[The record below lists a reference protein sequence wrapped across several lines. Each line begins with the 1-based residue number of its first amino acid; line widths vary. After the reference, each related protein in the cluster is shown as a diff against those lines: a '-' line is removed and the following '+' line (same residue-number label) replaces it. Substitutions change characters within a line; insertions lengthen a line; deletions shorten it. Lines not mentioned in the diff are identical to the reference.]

1 MANHPVRGTI
11 THIGTLTSRPQAFLI
26 FLAYAGL
33 WLVYDARSLD
43 WHSIATLATRAMTLF
58 IQRAEPPDTQALH
71 AKTDE
76 LLRAVGK
83 ADSETVKFDKEEPEE
98 IERERERKQQ

>member
-1 MANHPVRGTI
+1 MKMRRRSCTWHHPVRGTI

-43 WHSIATLATRAMTLF
+43 WHSIAR
-58 IQRAEPPDTQALH
+58 
-71 AKTDE
+71 
-76 LLRAVGK
+76 
-83 ADSETVKFDKEEPEE
+83 
-98 IERERERKQQ
+98 